1 MLHSTKGI
9 VLRLVQ
15 YKDNSYIAEI
25 YTQRFGKVSFS
36 VHRPQSKKATIRNY
50 HLMPFSLLDLQIE
63 YKENKDIQ
71 KIREASLD
79 ARCYT
84 VVDSPVKGLICQF
97 MAEVVSKTLEHNNAD
112 DQLFDYFTSLVVAIS
127 STENLGTFPL
137 DFLLGYAEYLGI
149 YPEDGEQNEFIR
161 FLGAEDRELI
171 LKALKSGLENAQVDM
186 TRAERRKAINLLLK
200 YYHYFLPS
208 MGTIKSLDVITD
220 VLG

>member
-1 MLHSTKGI
+1 MLYSTRGI

-36 VHRPQSKKATIRNY
+36 VHRPQSKKATIRSY
-50 HLMPFSLLDLQIE
+50 HLMPFSLLEMQVE
-63 YKENKDIQ
+63 YKENRDIQ
-71 KIREASLD
+71 KIREASL
-79 ARCYT
+79 AAEYYG

-112 DQLFDYFTSLVVAIS
+112 DQLFDYFTSLVGTVS
-127 STENLGTFPL
+127 SSENLGSFPL
-137 DFLLGYAEYLGI
+137 DFLLGYAAYLGI
-149 YPEDGEQNEFIR
+149 YPDDGAHNEFVR
-161 FLGAEDRELI
+161 LLSVEDKGLLLSALESTSELGRSDR
-171 LKALKSGLENAQVDM
+171 
-186 TRAERRKAINLLLK
+186 RRVINLLLK
-200 YYHYFLPS
+200 YYQYFLPS

>member
-36 VHRPQSKKATIRNY
+36 VHRPQSKKASIRNY
-50 HLMPFSLLDLQIE
+50 HLMPFSLLDMQIE
-63 YKENKDIQ
+63 YKENREIQ
-71 KIREASLD
+71 KIREASL
-79 ARCYT
+79 ASECYT

-112 DQLFDYFTSLVVAIS
+112 DQLFDYFTSLVGAVS
-127 STENLGTFPL
+127 SSDNLGTFPL

-149 YPEDGEQNEFIR
+149 YPDDGEANEFVR
-161 FLGAEDRELI
+161 FLGAEDKGLLI
-171 LKALKSGLENAQVDM
+171 SALENASQLG
-186 TRAERRKAINLLLK
+186 RADRRRAINLLLK
-200 YYHYFLPS
+200 YYQYFLPS
-208 MGTIKSLDVITD
+208 MGAIKSLDVITD
-220 VLG
+220 VLS